1 MAAHGEHQV
10 DGVKQ
15 AGQGLG
21 QIGRLEG
28 LQGVLQGLLRTA
40 LTHTHTHQMYAT
52 TWVHVIDMTA

>member
-21 QIGRLEG
+21 QVGRLEG
-28 LQGVLQGLLRTA
+28 LQAVFQGLLRTA
-40 LTHTHTHQMYAT
+40 LTHTHTQM
-52 TWVHVIDMTA
+52 